1 MIPTLGIFMSLNDP
15 QWGNR
20 GGDDGDKPGNNGPRR
35 PNDGPPDLEDLWRD
49 FNRKLNGMFGNK
61 RGGGGGNGGGDGPR
75 MPQIDFNP
83 KFLSGGIGLLIGL
96 VAIVWLASG
105 FYIVDASQRGL
116 VLQFGSFKET
126 TEPGLRWRMPY
137 PIQSHELVNLTG
149 VRTIEIGYRGSERNK
164 VLKEALMLTD
174 DENIVNIQFAVQYIL
189 KDPVDYLFN
198 NRHTDDAVMGAAE
211 TAVREIVGKSK
222 MDFVL
227 YEGREQI
234 ATQAANLMQDILDR
248 YQSGIL
254 ISKVTMQNA
263 QPPEQV
269 QAAFDDAVKAGQD
282 RERQKNEG
290 QAYANDVIPKAKG
303 TAARLMQEAEGYKQ
317 RVISTAEGD
326 ASRFKQVVAEY
337 AKAPEV
343 TRQRMYLDTMQQ
355 VFANTSKVMI
365 DAKGQG
371 NLLYLPLDKLMQGA
385 AAATV
390 AQPAPEASVA
400 PSTVRPSAPLSSE
413 APPQMESAPKV
424 GGSTYSSSSRDG
436 ALRSRD
442 REGR

>member
-1 MIPTLGIFMSLNDP
+1 MSLNDP

-20 GGDDGDKPGNNGPRR
+20 GSGDDDKPDGGRRR
-35 PNDGPPDLEDLWRD
+35 PNQGPPDLEELWRD
-49 FNRKLNGMFGNK
+49 FNRKLNGLFGK
-61 RGGGGGNGGGDGPR
+61 KGGGGGNSGGGGDGPR
-75 MPQIDFNP
+75 LPQIDFNP
-83 KFLSGGIGLLIGL
+83 RFLGGGIGLLAALAI
-96 VAIVWLASG
+96 IVWLASG

-116 VLQFGSFKET
+116 VLQFGSYKET
-126 TEPGLRWRMPY
+126 TEPGLRWRFPY
-137 PIQSHELVNLTG
+137 PIQSVDLVNLTG
-149 VRTIEIGYRGSERNK
+149 VRTVEIGYRGSERNK

-174 DENIVNIQFAVQYIL
+174 DENIVNIQFAVQYFL
-189 KDPVDYLFN
+189 KDPVEYLFN
-198 NRHTDDAVMGAAE
+198 NRHPDDAVMGAAE

-234 ATQAANLMQDILDR
+234 AAQAAKLMQDILDR
-248 YQSGIL
+248 YKSGIL

-290 QAYANDVIPKAKG
+290 QAYANDVIPKASG
-303 TAARLMQEAEGYKQ
+303 TAARLMEEANGHKQ

-326 ASRFKQVVAEY
+326 ASRFRQVQAEY

-343 TRQRMYLDTMQQ
+343 TRQRMYLETMQQ
-355 VFANTSKVMI
+355 VYSNTSKVLV
-365 DAKGQG
+365 DGKGQG
-371 NLLYLPLDKLMQGA
+371 NLLYLPLDKLIQATGA
-385 AAATV
+385 AAA
-390 AQPAPEASVA
+390 AQTAPEVA
-400 PSTVRPSAPLSSE
+400 AAPQAATKQAATSNES
-413 APPQMESAPKV
+413 PPQLDNSLNNQTRPREP
-424 GGSTYSSSSRDG
+424 

-442 REGR
+442 REAR

>member
-1 MIPTLGIFMSLNDP
+1 MSLNDP

-20 GGDDGDKPGNNGPRR
+20 GGNDGDKPGGGPRR
-35 PNDGPPDLEDLWRD
+35 PNDGPPDLEELWRD
-49 FNRKLNGMFGNK
+49 FNRKLSNMLGK
-61 RGGGGGNGGGDGPR
+61 KGGGGGNNGGDGPR
-75 MPQIDFNP
+75 LPQIDFNP
-83 KFLSGGIGLLIGL
+83 KFLGGGISLIAGL
-96 VAIVWLASG
+96 VAVVWLASG
-105 FYIVDASQRGL
+105 FYIVDASQRGI
-116 VLQFGSFKET
+116 VLQFGSYKEA
-126 TEPGLRWRMPY
+126 TEPGLRWRFPY

-189 KDPVDYLFN
+189 KDPVEYLFN
-198 NRHTDDAVMGAAE
+198 NRHTDEAVMGAAE

-234 ATQAANLMQDILDR
+234 ATQAAKLMQDILDR
-248 YQSGIL
+248 YKGGIM

-303 TAARLMQEAEGYKQ
+303 TAARLMEEANGHRQ
-317 RVISTAEGD
+317 RVIATAEGD
-326 ASRFKQVVAEY
+326 ASRFKQVQIEY

-355 VFANTSKVMI
+355 VYSNTSKVLV

-371 NLLYLPLDKLMQGA
+371 NLLYLPLDKLMQAAGTVTAAQVAGA
-385 AAATV
+385 DVAAPAAV
-390 AQPAPEASVA
+390 PRAQ
-400 PSTVRPSAPLSSE
+400 APLSAE
-413 APPQMESAPKV
+413 APPQLDNSLNNA
-424 GGSTYSSSSRDG
+424 SRREPS
-436 ALRSRD
+436 LRSRD
-442 REGR
+442 RESR

>member
-1 MIPTLGIFMSLNDP
+1 MSLNDP

-20 GGDDGDKPGNNGPRR
+20 GGNDGDKSNGGGPRR
-35 PNDGPPDLEDLWRD
+35 PNDGPPDLEELWRD
-49 FNRKLNGMFGNK
+49 FNNKLSGLLGK
-61 RGGGGGNGGGDGPR
+61 KGGGGGNGGGDGPR
-75 MPQIDFNP
+75 LPQFNFNP
-83 KFLSGGIGLLIGL
+83 RFLGGGVGLLGVLIAVIWL
-96 VAIVWLASG
+96 VSG
-105 FYIVDASQRGL
+105 FYIVDASDRGI
-116 VLQFGSFKET
+116 VLQFGSYKET
-126 TEPGLRWRMPY
+126 TEPGLRWRWPY
-137 PIQSHELVNLTG
+137 PIQSHEVVNLNG
-149 VRTIEIGYRGSERNK
+149 VRTIEIGYRGSERTK

-189 KDPVDYLFN
+189 KDPVEYLFN
-198 NRHTDDAVMGAAE
+198 NRSPNDAVMGAAE

-234 ATQAANLMQDILDR
+234 ATQAAKLMQDILDR
-248 YQSGIL
+248 YKSGIM

-269 QAAFDDAVKAGQD
+269 QSAFDDAVKAGQD

-303 TAARLMQEAEGYKQ
+303 TAARLMQEAEGHKQ

-326 ASRFKQVVAEY
+326 ASRFKQVQTEY

-343 TRQRMYLDTMQQ
+343 TRQRMYLETMQQ
-355 VFANTSKVMI
+355 VYSSTSKVLI

-371 NLLYLPLDKLMQGA
+371 NLLYLPLDKLMQATAATA
-385 AAATV
+385 AAAAETPTSI
-390 AQPAPEASVA
+390 QSGKPA
-400 PSTVRPSAPLSSE
+400 APLSSE
-413 APPQMESAPKV
+413 VPPQLESAPPV
-424 GGSTYSSSSRDG
+424 GGGKSSYSGSSREG
-436 ALRSRD
+436 SLSSRD
-442 REGR
+442 REAR

>member
-1 MIPTLGIFMSLNDP
+1 MSLNDP

-20 GGDDGDKPGNNGPRR
+20 GGDDGDKPGDKPGGGPRR
-35 PNDGPPDLEDLWRD
+35 PNQGPPDLEELWRD
-49 FNRKLNGMFGNK
+49 FNRRLNGMFGK
-61 RGGGGGNGGGDGPR
+61 KGGGGGNNGGGGNGPR
-75 MPQIDFNP
+75 LPQIDFNP
-83 KFLSGGIGLLIGL
+83 RFLGGGVGLLAAL
-96 VAIVWLASG
+96 VVVIWLASG
-105 FYIVDASQRGL
+105 FYIVDASQRGI
-116 VLQFGSFKET
+116 VLQFGSYKET
-126 TEPGLRWRMPY
+126 TEPGLRWRFPY
-137 PIQSHELVNLTG
+137 PIQSVDLVNLTG
-149 VRTIEIGYRGSERNK
+149 VRTVEIGYRGSERNK

-174 DENIVNIQFAVQYIL
+174 DENIVNIQFAVQYFL
-189 KDPVDYLFN
+189 KDPSEYLFN
-198 NRHTDDAVMGAAE
+198 NRHPEDAVMGAAE
-211 TAVREIVGKSK
+211 SAVREIVGKSR
-222 MDFVL
+222 MNFVL

-234 ATQAANLMQDILDR
+234 AAQAAQLMQEILDR

-290 QAYANDVIPKAKG
+290 QAYANDVIPRAKG
-303 TAARLMQEAEGYKQ
+303 TSARLMEEASGHKQ

-326 ASRFKQVVAEY
+326 ASRFKQVQVEY

-343 TRQRMYLDTMQQ
+343 TRQRMYLETLQQ
-355 VFANTSKVMI
+355 VYSNTSKVMI

-385 AAATV
+385 AAAASPV
-390 AQPAPEASVA
+390 AAEPVAAPPPAPSRPA
-400 PSTVRPSAPLSSE
+400 PPTSNESPPQLDSSLSSQGRARE
-413 APPQMESAPKV
+413 P
-424 GGSTYSSSSRDG
+424 

-442 REGR
+442 REAR